1 MFFTVQSNVSDA
13 VGGHVIIRR
22 VRHGGGELQ
31 MRIESIKPHMGNN
44 DAARLDGVL
53 ESLLKLCIEAGAQEC
68 AVVECGDLIF
78 VGRAGEAADVPA
90 GERSIFWPVPRF
102 PRDSIGDALRQYRK
116 AVVFG
121 LNVKVAGSRADAM
134 KSIYDIATRV
144 ESACFYGGYY
154 LAIGLAV
161 GNCKEVF
168 CEKENKCQALTVGKP
183 CRYALRSRPSI
194 EACGLDMEAIAVKA
208 GWKDLDP
215 SAFLM
220 GMVFVA

>member
-1 MFFTVQSNVSDA
+1 
-13 VGGHVIIRR
+13 
-22 VRHGGGELQ
+22 

-44 DAARLDGVL
+44 DTACLDGVL
-53 ESLLKLCIEAGAQEC
+53 ESLLKLCVKAGAHEC

-78 VGRAGEAADVPA
+78 VDRADEPAEVPA

-102 PRDSIGDALRQYRK
+102 PKDSIEDALRSYRK

-121 LNVKVAGSRADAM
+121 LNVRAADSRTDAM
-134 KSIYDIATRV
+134 KKIYDIATRV
-144 ESACFYGGYY
+144 ESACFYEGCY

-183 CRYALRSRPSI
+183 CRYSLRSRPSI
-194 EACGLDMEAIAVKA
+194 EACGLDMEAIARKA

-215 SAFLM
+215 STFLM